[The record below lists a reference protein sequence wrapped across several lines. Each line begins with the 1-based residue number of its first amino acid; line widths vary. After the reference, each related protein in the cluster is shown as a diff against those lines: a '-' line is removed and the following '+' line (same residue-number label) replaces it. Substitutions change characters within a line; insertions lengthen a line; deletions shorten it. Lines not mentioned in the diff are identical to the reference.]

1 MAALL
6 NQDDADNNNNASING
21 FEDGMLML
29 FINPTTNEVHKEYK
43 KLVQNYNECKE
54 EKDYASWVIQV
65 EKQIEENPFPLIPL
79 CQTLRTIATKFKA
92 TTTEHLADITFEKML
107 NRIPTIKY

>member
-6 NQDDADNNNNASING
+6 NQGDADNNNNASING

-29 FINPTTNEVHKEYK
+29 FINPTTNEVHEEYR

-54 EKDYASWVIQV
+54 
-65 EKQIEENPFPLIPL
+65 
-79 CQTLRTIATKFKA
+79 TKS
-92 TTTEHLADITFEKML
+92 
-107 NRIPTIKY
+107 